1 MIIADLNEQSFR
13 GISLCFIRNS
23 NNIIITEQNIANVK
37 IFSFCFLFNILFDLS
52 QEVLFHTFECN
63 TEPLLQSLSRSISE
77 IYLPYLQ
84 TSETSWGVNNNQ
96 MIKIDFLSRLNNFID
111 TLNSAQES
119 INDRILLKPCEN
131 IDLTQIQNAADYIS
145 IASNTENLGFIEETM
160 KTWIRQMEQVK
171 KNIQLEELIIF
182 F

>member
-1 MIIADLNEQSFR
+1 
-13 GISLCFIRNS
+13 
-23 NNIIITEQNIANVK
+23 
-37 IFSFCFLFNILFDLS
+37 
-52 QEVLFHTFECN
+52 
-63 TEPLLQSLSRSISE
+63 
-77 IYLPYLQ
+77 
-84 TSETSWGVNNNQ
+84 

-111 TLNSAQES
+111 TVNSAQES